1 MATNNYKLKINI
13 SAKILMLVLSLAI
26 LLASF
31 GGYSVYVINSIG
43 LKIERLTQ
51 IESVLESR
59 INKMDSA
66 RIESTNMTS
75 TSAITL
81 MLAGMNATKDQITA
95 FNNTVKNANEK
106 MEEGLGELEVA
117 IKTIKDIVP
126 KSGLKAKKENS
137 QQSKSFFDTIINP
150 PIGAEA
156 MNIYKRLN
164 SSLVMLR
171 SEYNTI
177 RDNQQGVIK
186 RARVTRVPFFIV
198 LLATL
203 SAAYWRSTTL
213 FWEGSCSILCVY

>member
-1 MATNNYKLKINI
+1 MATSTYKLKINI

-81 MLAGMNATKDQITA
+81 MLAGMNATKD
-95 FNNTVKNANEK
+95 
-106 MEEGLGELEVA
+106 
-117 IKTIKDIVP
+117 
-126 KSGLKAKKENS
+126 
-137 QQSKSFFDTIINP
+137 
-150 PIGAEA
+150 
-156 MNIYKRLN
+156 
-164 SSLVMLR
+164 
-171 SEYNTI
+171 
-177 RDNQQGVIK
+177 
-186 RARVTRVPFFIV
+186 
-198 LLATL
+198 
-203 SAAYWRSTTL
+203 
-213 FWEGSCSILCVY
+213 

>member
-1 MATNNYKLKINI
+1 
-13 SAKILMLVLSLAI
+13 MLVLSLAI

-95 FNNTVKNANEK
+95 FNNTVQNANEK

-126 KSGLKAKKENS
+126 KSGLKAKKENA
-137 QQSKSFFDTIINP
+137 QESKSFFDTIINP
-150 PIGAEA
+150 PIDAEA

-171 SEYNTI
+171 SEYNTCLLYTSPSP
-177 RDNQQGVIK
+177 RD
-186 RARVTRVPFFIV
+186 
-198 LLATL
+198 
-203 SAAYWRSTTL
+203 
-213 FWEGSCSILCVY
+213 